1 MTSPPS
7 PLSGAERGR
16 RLLAVSPSPRRRG
29 GWGIGVPRNGCSTV
43 TLPNSSRDER
53 SGARDAGLL
62 APSGGSTRSFLTESE
77 QNTCFWAL
85 LWETGVTRSPLRA
98 GEGLGVRS
106 SRWLQPGHFTLAL
119 V

>member
-1 MTSPPS
+1 M
-7 PLSGAERGR
+7 ERGSR
-16 RLLAVSPSPRRRG
+16 TAHLP
-29 GWGIGVPRNGCSTV
+29 IGAPRNGCSTV

-85 LWETGVTRSPLRA
+85 LCHLPLSIAMGRGFLLVQPFKDLRA
-98 GEGLGVRS
+98 AVLSLRFNPQQ
-106 SRWLQPGHFTLAL
+106 RQ
-119 V
+119 